1 MVVKLFRKAVVT
13 GGAGFIG
20 SYIVD
25 KLASIGVE
33 EIVVI
38 DNLSSGTLDNI
49 KEHLNRKYLRFVKA
63 DLKFFGDWANSFRD
77 ADIVLHF
84 AANPEVRISA
94 TEPRIHFE
102 ENLLATFNVLEA
114 SRKNDVKFHVFA
126 SSSTVYG
133 EAKKIP
139 TPEDYHPLNPISV
152 YGAVKL
158 GGEALY
164 TAYSNLYGFK
174 TLIARYANIIGP
186 RSTHGVIVDFVKKLM
201 KNPQELEILGDGT
214 QRKSYLYVEEA
225 VDATFHAL
233 KYAMERGGP
242 VEVFNIGNEDWVT
255 VIEIADI
262 VVEEMGLRNVK
273 YKFKPATPDGRG
285 WPGDVKLMLL
295 DITKLKRIGWRP
307 RISSREAV
315 RLTARSVIQRM
326 WASSTG
332 R

>member
-1 MVVKLFRKAVVT
+1 MFRKAVVT

-25 KLASIGVE
+25 RLADAGVE

-38 DNLSSGTLDNI
+38 DNLSSGSLGNI
-49 KEHLNRKYLRFVKA
+49 ARHIGKPYLRFVKA
-63 DLKFFGDWANSFRD
+63 DLKRFGEWAEEFRG
-77 ADIVLHF
+77 ADVVFHF

-102 ENLLATFNVLEA
+102 ENLVATFNVLEA
-114 SRKNDVKFHVFA
+114 SRLGDVRLHVFA

-133 EAKKIP
+133 EAEKIP

-174 TLIARYANIIGP
+174 SLIARYANIIGP
-186 RSTHGVIVDFVKKLM
+186 RSTHGVIVDFVRKLM
-201 KNPQELEILGDGT
+201 RNPRELEILGDGT

-225 VDATFHAL
+225 VDATLHAL
-233 KYAMERGGP
+233 RYTAERGRN

-255 VIEIADI
+255 VVEIADI
-262 VVEEMGLRNVK
+262 VVEEMGLRNVR
-273 YKFKPATPDGRG
+273 YRFRPATPDGRG

-295 DITKLKRIGWRP
+295 DISRLKSIGWRP

-315 RLTARSVIQRM
+315 RLTARSVIERFR
-326 WASSTG
+326 ASGSS
-332 R
+332 